1 MENKGENSIQ
11 TEKMD
16 LKEDIEETRMEI
28 EDIRRTTQFQQDY
41 QV

>member
-1 MENKGENSIQ
+1 MENKGENYIQ